1 MTRFIGLYNKIPSL
15 FKTRYALV
23 LYTFVGWMAFF
34 DPYNILNRWDLA
46 AEVQEGRRQKQYY
59 QEETALIRTELQEL
73 FTDETTLE
81 KFAREKY
88 YMKRPDEDLFVI
100 VQP

>member
-1 MTRFIGLYNKIPSL
+1 MSKFLQLYSKIPAS
-15 FKTRYALV
+15 FKSRYALV
-23 LYTFVGWMAFF
+23 IYAFLGWMTFF
-34 DPYNILNRWDLA
+34 DPYNILNRWELA
-46 AEVQEGRRQKQYY
+46 VEVQEGRRQKEYY
-59 QEETALIRTELQEL
+59 QEETALIRTELEEL
-73 FTDETTLE
+73 FTDESTLE